1 MNKRQLDAEQKQK
14 NDARNEQTI
23 DSALIIITMILIYSI
38 IQ

>member
-23 DSALIIITMILIYSI
+23 DTALIIITMILIYSI

>member
-23 DSALIIITMILIYSI
+23 DTALIIIIMILIYSI

>member
-1 MNKRQLDAEQKQK
+1 MNKRQQYAEQKQK

-23 DSALIIITMILIYSI
+23 DTALIIITMILIYSI

>member
-1 MNKRQLDAEQKQK
+1 MNRRQQDAEQKQK

-23 DSALIIITMILIYSI
+23 DTALIIITMILIYSI

>member
-1 MNKRQLDAEQKQK
+1 MNKRQQDAEQKQK

-23 DSALIIITMILIYSI
+23 DTALIIITMILIYSI

>member
-1 MNKRQLDAEQKQK
+1 MNKRQQYAEQKQK

-23 DSALIIITMILIYSI
+23 DTALIIIIMILIYSI

>member
-1 MNKRQLDAEQKQK
+1 MNKRQQDAEQKQK

-23 DSALIIITMILIYSI
+23 DTALIIIIMILIYSI

>member
-1 MNKRQLDAEQKQK
+1 MNRRQQDAEQKQK

-23 DSALIIITMILIYSI
+23 DTSLIIIIMILIYSI